1 MEGGVQIMT
10 NEIDFQEIE
19 KRVLEKIT
27 DIEGDEL
34 TNQIAKIATGIATL
48 VVAEYHQE
56 LKNAKEV

>member
-1 MEGGVQIMT
+1 MT

-34 TNQIAKIATGIATL
+34 ANQIAKIATRIATL

-56 LKNAKEV
+56 FKNAKEV